1 MRTAD
6 SRIPLTLLMLR
17 LSVFLV
23 MFMWTLDKFIR
34 PEHAAAVFSK
44 FYFISGLGNTIV
56 YVIGAIQLAII
67 LGFIVGWKKPFTYGA
82 VTFFHAIS
90 TFSAFKQYF
99 SPFEEVNLL
108 FFTAWPMLA
117 ACFTLYC
124 LKHLDTYG
132 TLPVASQNASYQ

>member
-6 SRIPLTLLMLR
+6 SRIPLALLMLR

-23 MFMWTLDKFIR
+23 MFMWTLDKFIQ
-34 PEHAAAVFSK
+34 PEHAAAVFAK

-67 LGFIVGWKKPFTYGA
+67 LGFVVGWKKPFTYGA
-82 VTFFHAIS
+82 VTFLHSIS
-90 TFSAFKQYF
+90 TVSAFKQYLA
-99 SPFEEVNLL
+99 PFAEVNLL
-108 FFTAWPMLA
+108 FFAAWPMLA
-117 ACFTLYC
+117 ACFTLYS

-132 TLPVASQNASYQ
+132 TLPSPSKTAIS